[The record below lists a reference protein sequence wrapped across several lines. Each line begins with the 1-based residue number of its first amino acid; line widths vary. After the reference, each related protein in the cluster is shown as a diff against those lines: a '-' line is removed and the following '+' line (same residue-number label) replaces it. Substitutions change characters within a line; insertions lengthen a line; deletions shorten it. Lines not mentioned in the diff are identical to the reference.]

1 MVPLSL
7 SLSGIEVFFGYEKQP
22 PLFEHLDFG
31 INMESRSMGN
41 CISTSQHST
50 LCLLYSFIVAVVGP
64 NGIGKSTF
72 LNLLIGK
79 LEPVGLN

>member
-1 MVPLSL
+1 
-7 SLSGIEVFFGYEKQP
+7 
-22 PLFEHLDFG
+22 
-31 INMESRSMGN
+31 MGD